1 MRMSEAFYG
10 GAEYMSEHGMH
21 KGDYFSSRSG
31 PQGMNEAARRGESAC
46 MLGSVLA
53 YIELKGE
60 TVAFARVA
68 GIGGRVLGTA
78 VPTFNDNP
86 STAQEDAILK
96 LKEIGKWCEEQGI

>member
-21 KGDYFSSRSG
+21 KGGYFSSGSG
-31 PQGMNEAARRGESAC
+31 ADGKAARRGESAC

-53 YIELKGE
+53 YVELKDE